1 MLMKASMI
9 YRFESCTLD
18 PGHRSLSCA
27 GEAVTL
33 NPKTFDLLVYMVANA
48 ERVVTKDELLSAL
61 WPDSFVEESNLS
73 QHVFLL
79 RKALAGCTLGD
90 RIVLTRPGRGYQFG
104 ARVEAATA
112 EGAVL
117 ALASGA
123 AADAPAAGGDLL
135 LTAVQTTTTLVV
147 TEESETGG
155 ALGRLLPDSA
165 RGWAGLWI
173 AAATVL
179 ALAGAGG
186 VYAWLNRP
194 RPVLRKVVL
203 AQFKNETGDLVLDS
217 LESGLRIDLEQ
228 SPYVEL
234 MGHSHIA
241 EILES
246 MNKPADT
253 PLAGEVGREV
263 CVRGNYQVLLTG
275 EIARIGQ
282 QFLLTLEASNCE
294 TGDAV
299 AAEKETVSGEGAVL
313 GAMDTITRKL
323 RRELGE
329 SRRQVAEYEVP
340 LTQATTSSL
349 EALRAYSRALEA
361 SDRGDTEAERGLLGR
376 AISLDPNFASAYR
389 QLSVSYHSRG
399 DFVQARDAI
408 QKAYDLRTHTTERER
423 MTIEITYNTYGIGDY
438 EAAIVSHQ
446 LYNQI
451 YPDDAANWSGLG
463 LLYGQLGEYAQAVEA
478 GEHAYQLAP
487 HSGLGVEN
495 LARAYKRANRFA
507 DAKRLAAA
515 AIAEGKDRWGIHST
529 LLGIAF
535 AEHDAGGIKAQTDWA
550 MSHQQ
555 LGQSLASL
563 GLMAASE
570 GKLREAK
577 ADFAHARQEALRSGD
592 ADFAD
597 DATMFLAGILLD
609 YGDRTGAKATL
620 NQMSSSAIDEG
631 TTAYFRAELGEL
643 APAQKLI
650 ARIASSNSRNT
661 LNLYFDLPELKA
673 CVDRQQHQP
682 QQAVMD
688 MEPARKYQ
696 LRDLGV
702 PYQRAGA
709 EAEAG
714 MLDQAAADYRLLL
727 ANPGIEPTWPEFTL
741 SHLRLARVLAA
752 SKHTV
757 EARQEYQ
764 AFLEAWKNGDADQ
777 PLLIDARREFA
788 ALKD

>member
-1 MLMKASMI
+1 MLMKAGMI
-9 YRFESCTLD
+9 YRFEGCTLD
-18 PGHRSLSCA
+18 ASHRSLSCA
-27 GEAVTL
+27 GEAVTM

-79 RKALAGCTLGD
+79 RKALAGCKLGD

-104 ARVEAATA
+104 ARVEAAP
-112 EGAVL
+112 
-117 ALASGA
+117 
-123 AADAPAAGGDLL
+123 ADAAIQAPAPGSDLL

-147 TEESETGG
+147 TEESESSGV
-155 ALGRLLPDSA
+155 LGRLLPGSA
-165 RGWAGLWI
+165 RGRAGLWV
-173 AAATVL
+173 AVASLLVL
-179 ALAGAGG
+179 ACAGG
-186 VYAWLNRP
+186 VHAWLNRP

-203 AQFKNETGDLVLDS
+203 AQFQNQTGDAVLDS
-217 LESGLRIDLEQ
+217 LQSGLRIDLEQ

-234 MGHSHIA
+234 MGHSRIA

-246 MNKPADT
+246 MSKPPDT
-253 PLAGEVGREV
+253 PVSGEVAREV
-263 CVRGNYQVLLTG
+263 CVRGNYQVLLSG
-275 EIARIGQ
+275 EIARIGS

-294 TGDAV
+294 NGDAV

-313 GAMDTITRKL
+313 EAMDAITRRM

-329 SRRQVAEYEVP
+329 SRRQVAEYQVP
-340 LTQATTSSL
+340 LTQATTNSL

-361 SDRGDTEAERGLLGR
+361 SDRGDTEAERGLLRR
-376 AISLDPNFASAYR
+376 ALSLDPNFASAYS
-389 QLSVSYHSRG
+389 QLSISYHGRG
-399 DFVQARDAI
+399 DFLQAQDAI
-408 QKAYDLRTHTTERER
+408 QRAYDLRAHTTERER

-438 EAAIVSHQ
+438 EAAIVSHR

-451 YPDDAANWSGLG
+451 YPDDASSWYGLS
-463 LLYGQLGEYAQAVEA
+463 LLYAQLGEYAQAVEA
-478 GEHAYQLAP
+478 GEHAYRLAP
-487 HSGLGVEN
+487 HSGAGVEI
-495 LARAYKRANRFA
+495 LARTYRRANRFA

-535 AEHDAGGIKAQTDWA
+535 AEHDAVGIKAQSDWA
-550 MSHQQ
+550 LSHQQ
-555 LGQSLASL
+555 LGQSLVSL
-563 GLMAASE
+563 GFVAASQ

-577 ADFAHARQEALRSGD
+577 ADFVRARQEALRSGD

-609 YGDRTGAKATL
+609 YGDRAAAAATL

-631 TTAYFRAELGEL
+631 TTAYFRAELGDL

-650 ARIASSNSRNT
+650 AKIASSNSRNT

-673 CVDRQQHQP
+673 CIDRQQHRP
-682 QQAVMD
+682 QQAVID
-688 MEPARKYQ
+688 IEPARKYQ

-702 PYQRAGA
+702 PYQRATA
-709 EAEAG
+709 KAEAG
-714 MLDQAAADYRLLL
+714 MLDQAAEDYRLLL

-741 SHLRLARVLAA
+741 THLRLARVLAA
-752 SKHTV
+752 SNQNAQ
-757 EARQEYQ
+757 ARFEYQ
-764 AFLEAWKNGDADQ
+764 SFLDAWKNGDPDQ
-777 PLLIDARREFA
+777 PLLNDARREFI
-788 ALKD
+788 ALKN